1 MPYVG
6 RAQAQK
12 ALIKALPDILEEVSR
27 GRRRSPPFRHVDD
40 SARTMLLGRAAVTY
54 YCTA

>member
-27 GRRRSPPFRHVDD
+27 GRRRSHPPGPR
-40 SARTMLLGRAAVTY
+40 SWAGQP
-54 YCTA
+54 